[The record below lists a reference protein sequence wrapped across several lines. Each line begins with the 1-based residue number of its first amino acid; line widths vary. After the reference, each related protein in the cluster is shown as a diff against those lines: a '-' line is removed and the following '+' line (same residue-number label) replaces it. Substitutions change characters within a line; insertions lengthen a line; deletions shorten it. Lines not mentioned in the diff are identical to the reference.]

1 MGKDTTFLFQIRGK
15 KNIFCFKSWAKHL
28 YFCFKSGAKTLEMG
42 DGLFTFYY
50 IVVVRNVALPK
61 MWSALCQLMTTNH
74 PDNRKQPSGRQQPI
88 YKCVTAK
95 T

>member
-1 MGKDTTFLFQIRGK
+1 MGKDTTFLFQIRGNLPLILFQIRGK
-15 KNIFCFKSWAKHL
+15 DVRNGRWTIYLYNIVA
-28 YFCFKSGAKTLEMG
+28 
-42 DGLFTFYY
+42 
-50 IVVVRNVALPK
+50 VRNVALPK

-95 T
+95 A